1 MALDIA
7 VKAEG
12 LVQQVEGLSVQVL
25 AAVGG
30 NNSANKRARKMTVL
44 IREQMKVLRKELLQL
59 EKDRK

>member
-12 LVQQVEGLSVQVL
+12 LVQQVEGLSAQVL

-30 NNSANKRARKMTVL
+30 NNSANKRARKMTVM
-44 IREQMKVLRKELLQL
+44 IRAEMKALRQALLQL